1 MVHALTALTF
11 GLCCIL
17 AGFLVRFALSIA
29 DVGTPSWLGL
39 GPLLQHVF
47 LGAVGMGLVGF
58 VSLCAGALGGVFLAH
73 GRPFTN
79 LGFVQGLPRGKD
91 ACATCCIG
99 LVVVGLALGIGK
111 VLYSTYHMVLGLTEG
126 FLAKAE
132 NMVENI
138 Q

>member
-1 MVHALTALTF
+1 M
-11 GLCCIL
+11 
-17 AGFLVRFALSIA
+17 A
-29 DVGTPSWLGL
+29 DVGPPSWLGL

-73 GRPFTN
+73 GRPFAD
-79 LGFVQGLPRGKD
+79 LGYGLQGLPRTKD
-91 ACATCCIG
+91 ACASCCIG

-111 VLYSTYHMVLGLTEG
+111 VLYSTYHLVLELTEG

-132 NMVENI
+132 DMVENI